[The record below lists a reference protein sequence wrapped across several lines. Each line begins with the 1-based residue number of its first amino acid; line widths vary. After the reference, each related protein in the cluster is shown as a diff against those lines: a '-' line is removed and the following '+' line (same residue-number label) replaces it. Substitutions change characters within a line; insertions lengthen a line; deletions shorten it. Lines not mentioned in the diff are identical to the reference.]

1 MSYLHSLS
9 SGLFTSL
16 NVESTTDASIVYDN
30 CPRPAFVFDG
40 RLMLDRK
47 QLQNIGFTVK
57 TIGTGDR
64 V

>member
-1 MSYLHSLS
+1 MLLA
-9 SGLFTSL
+9 LFDEVGRGYEPRTQA
-16 NVESTTDASIVYDN
+16 NHPPVYAN

-47 QLQNIGFTVK
+47 KLQKIGFTVV

>member
-1 MSYLHSLS
+1 MSSRKEQQAD
-9 SGLFTSL
+9 T
-16 NVESTTDASIVYDN
+16 VIVYDN
-30 CPRPAFVFDG
+30 CPRPAFIFDG

-47 QLQNIGFTVK
+47 QLQQIGFTVK

>member
-1 MSYLHSLS
+1 MINTEWDEFKNL
-9 SGLFTSL
+9 
-16 NVESTTDASIVYDN
+16 DWQKIYDN

-47 QLQNIGFTVK
+47 KLQAIGFTVV

-64 V
+64 L